1 MRPYEPATLPVVNL
15 DYQMLF
21 AVVGNANAEL
31 ARYDGL
37 LQGIVNPSVML
48 SP

>member
-1 MRPYEPATLPVVNL
+1 MRPYEPATLPLENL

-21 AVVGNANAEL
+21 SVVGNANAEL

-37 LQGIVNPSVML
+37 L
-48 SP
+48 

>member
-1 MRPYEPATLPVVNL
+1 MNQPHFLENL

-21 AVVGNANAEL
+21 SVVGSANAEL

-48 SP
+48 SPFN